1 MDLARILASRPLAPK
16 LDPHAT
22 LGEDGPC
29 TTRFRPKTRP
39 GTTRRRHSLS
49 PFINYCLRGGFS
61 QKEHYGDGP
70 RTRSLGCKQAL
81 RPPPSQKPNS
91 PCTWSGY
98 NRTNPSNQ
106 TDGNRIYGLGTGWF
120 AADSRP
126 LTRSIRFLQLSPSP
140 PRAAPTKT
148 TRSLHCGRPLREP
161 ARATA
166 RSGTGVCSNGSV
178 RPRPRSGG
186 RQPAMA
192 AARRRSGS
200 LRAPPCSSSTAT
212 PGRRS
217 W

>member
-1 MDLARILASRPLAPK
+1 MPRAKETGAATGPLSYISAAALNISDAHGRGWRTAEKQRMACKDRRAMDLARILASRPLAPK
-16 LDPHAT
+16 LDPHVT
-22 LGEDGPC
+22 LGEDGPR

-49 PFINYCLRGGFS
+49 PIINYCSRGGFS

-120 AADSRP
+120 AAGSKL
-126 LTRSIRFLQLSPSP
+126 LTHSIRFLQLSPSL
-140 PRAAPTKT
+140 PR
-148 TRSLHCGRPLREP
+148 LC
-161 ARATA
+161 
-166 RSGTGVCSNGSV
+166 
-178 RPRPRSGG
+178 
-186 RQPAMA
+186 Q
-192 AARRRSGS
+192 
-200 LRAPPCSSSTAT
+200 
-212 PGRRS
+212 
-217 W
+217 